1 MLGDAIL
8 VGRTGSVGGVGNEPR
23 AATALSRATIAA
35 ATALRRCAEIAFF

>member
-1 MLGDAIL
+1 MLGEAIFD
-8 VGRTGSVGGVGNEPR
+8 GRTGSLGGAGSGSR